1 MTKRRLVL
9 AGELAAGLMLTVASC
24 GHVTPLGPDAAA
36 AVPQPQHLR
45 SPLVL
50 RAMSMEQPTQ
60 AGGCPSGSVPLSGG
74 PGQCY
79 RYTGAPV
86 TVTSAA
92 VSAVTSFQPPTP
104 QGQQPVPVQY
114 GIWITVPAAD
124 VPAVTAII
132 PTAPDRLGAGP
143 VATSVPVAGA
153 RVFAISVAGRT
164 WVPIGFGT
172 SSSTGQVEVMLA
184 SRDQALQLQRT
195 LARVS

>member
-1 MTKRRLVL
+1 MTKRRRP
-9 AGELAAGLMLTVASC
+9 AGVLAAGLMLTVAGCS
-24 GHVTPLGPDAAA
+24 HVTPLGPDAAA
-36 AVPQPQHLR
+36 AVPQPHQLR

-50 RAMSMEQPTQ
+50 QAVSMAQPTQ
-60 AGGCPSGSVPLSGG
+60 AGGCPSGSIALSGG

-79 RYTGAPV
+79 RDIGAPV

-92 VSAVTSFQPPTP
+92 VSSVTSFQPPTP

-124 VPAVTAII
+124 APAVIAII
-132 PTAPDRLGAGP
+132 PTAPDTQGVGP

-153 RVFAISVAGRT
+153 RAFAISVAGRT

-172 SSSTGQVEVMLA
+172 SSSTHQLEVGLS
-184 SRDQALQLQRT
+184 SRNQAVQLQRA
-195 LARVS
+195 LAVTG